1 MLLAIDGGNTNTV
14 FGLRVGKHE
23 YLTWRMASAPATT
36 ADDYAVW
43 LAHHLG
49 GHGYDFTAIDA
60 VIISSVVPDSLP
72 ELVAFATR
80 YLPVFTYILRA
91 DDESHGVKIAIN
103 KPEQA
108 GADRIANT
116 AAAAHEYRCPVIVVD
131 FGTATTFDYIS
142 ADGAYHGGVIAPGV
156 NLSIDALYQAA
167 ARLPLIDPSHWHKD
181 LPIIGKTTI
190 EAMNSGLFFGYVSLV
205 EGIITRMKTTIPEKS
220 KITTIATGG
229 LGAVFADAVEAIDHY
244 DAHLTLKG
252 LAVIAAR
259 VKETS

>member
-14 FGLRVGKHE
+14 FGLRVGADE
-23 YLTWRMASAPATT
+23 YLTWRMARSTATT

-49 GHGYDFTAIDA
+49 GHGYDFTAIHA
-60 VIISSVVPDSLP
+60 IIISSVVPDSLP
-72 ELVAFATR
+72 ELVSFAER

-91 DDESHGVKIAIN
+91 DDPSHGVKIAIN

-108 GADRIANT
+108 GTDRIANT
-116 AAAAHEYRCPVIVVD
+116 AAAHEYRCPVIVID
-131 FGTATTFDYIS
+131 FGTATTFDYVS

-167 ARLPLIDPSHWHKD
+167 ARLPLIDPTHWHKD

-205 EGIITRMKTTIPEKS
+205 EGIITRMQTDIPEPKA
-220 KITTIATGG
+220 TTIATGG
-229 LGAVFADAVEAIDHY
+229 LGAVFADAINIIDHY

-252 LAVIAAR
+252 LAVIATR
-259 VKETS
+259 VKEAS